1 MQDLTAA
8 VGLLGAMAFL
18 SVPPTSGL
26 TERLFGAAK
35 LGTLVGVVFFSPQT
49 GSFLSA
55 WLGGVCLASSGY
67 MPVWLAD
74 ALLSASAAAFS
85 FKIQDDREIL

>member
-1 MQDLTAA
+1 
-8 VGLLGAMAFL
+8 MAFL

-35 LGTLVGVVFFSPQT
+35 LEALVGVVFFSHQT

-55 WLGGVCLASSGY
+55 WLGGVYRASSGGY
-67 MPVWLAD
+67 TPIWLAD
-74 ALLSASAAAFS
+74 VLSSAFAAAFS

>member
-1 MQDLTAA
+1 MQALTAA

-26 TERLFGAAK
+26 TERLFG
-35 LGTLVGVVFFSPQT
+35 VVFFSHQT
-49 GSFLSA
+49 DSFLSA

-74 ALLSASAAAFS
+74 ALLSASAAALS

>member
-1 MQDLTAA
+1 MQALTAA
-8 VGLLGAMAFL
+8 VGLSGAMAFL

-35 LGTLVGVVFFSPQT
+35 LGTLVGVVFFSHQA

-55 WLGGVCLASSGY
+55 
-67 MPVWLAD
+67 
-74 ALLSASAAAFS
+74 
-85 FKIQDDREIL
+85 